1 MNRAKT
7 IQEILQ
13 QQREER
19 DRERLAAFLLKIF
32 FAHIIIVTLYF
43 YLSKWNIQSEH
54 NLFQGEEINQFI
66 QLSIVSQRKTLQAK
80 SLSKFTF
87 ASMISWVKRF

>member
-13 QQREER
+13 EQQEER
-19 DRERLAAFLLKIF
+19 DRQRLADFLLKIF

-43 YLSKWNIQSEH
+43 YFSK
-54 NLFQGEEINQFI
+54 
-66 QLSIVSQRKTLQAK
+66 
-80 SLSKFTF
+80 
-87 ASMISWVKRF
+87 